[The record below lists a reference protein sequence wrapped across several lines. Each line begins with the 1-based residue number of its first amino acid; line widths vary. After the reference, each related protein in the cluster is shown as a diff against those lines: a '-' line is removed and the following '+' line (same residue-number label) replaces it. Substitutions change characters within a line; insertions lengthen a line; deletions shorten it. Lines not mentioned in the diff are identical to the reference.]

1 MFRLL
6 LTGYKRPARQSYR
19 PRVPISRDTVQH
31 RLGYAGRFCSNRLEV
46 HADTPGEHRWS
57 GDAINHQVQR
67 ELYDLESLKAAANL
81 AGKHPDVEVLER

>member
-19 PRVPISRDTVQH
+19 PRVTISRDTVQH
-31 RLGYAGRFCSNRLEV
+31 WLGYAGQFCSNRWEV
-46 HADTPGEHRWS
+46 HADTAGGHRWS

-67 ELYDLESLKAAANL
+67 ELYELESLKATANL
-81 AGKHPDVEVLER
+81 AGKHSGVEVLER